1 MSYSFLHLSTD
12 FNSVLR
18 KFHCNASWQQGF
30 KKSGKMKKL
39 LKRGELKD
47 EASEV
52 QFILASPPPNSIY
65 FPPFLSVTESA
76 DFVVTNYGHHLQTG

>member
-1 MSYSFLHLSTD
+1 
-12 FNSVLR
+12 
-18 KFHCNASWQQGF
+18 
-30 KKSGKMKKL
+30 MKKL

-65 FPPFLSVTESA
+65 LPPFLSVTESA
-76 DFVVTNYGHHLQTG
+76 EFIVTNYGHHLQTG